1 MNPRI
6 LTLILLAIACGLAV
20 TSLNDLTKEK
30 IRENYEQF
38 SLQQIARVVQDKGA
52 VLEQID
58 AQRFLIKDEYGP
70 NGMVFQVSTS
80 SGYNGKITMWVAT
93 DGAGKIRGVR
103 VIEHTETPGIG
114 DLIERPVSDWIEQFS
129 GMSLENSWNDDV
141 DYVSGATIT
150 TRAVAKAVHAG
161 LVK

>member
-6 LTLILLAIACGLAV
+6 LTLIFLAIACGLAV
-20 TSLNDLTKEK
+20 SSLNGLTKEK

-38 SLQQIARVVQDKGA
+38 SLRQITQVVQDKRA
-52 VLEQID
+52 LLEQID

-70 NGMVFQVSTS
+70 NGMVSQVSTS
-80 SGYNGKITMWVAT
+80 SGYNGEITMWVAT
-93 DGAGKIRGVR
+93 DGAAKIRGVR
-103 VIEHTETPGIG
+103 VIEHMETPGIG

-129 GMSLENSWNDDV
+129 GMSLENSWDDDV